1 MHLKLLHKI
10 VILNV
15 CYNVNYVLSIFFCY
29 VKQPLKE
36 EFYSIFDGMKLFKL
50 EPLYKCFD

>member
-15 CYNVNYVLSIFFCY
+15 CNNVNILYFLFICY

-36 EFYSIFDGMKLFKL
+36 EFYSMFDEMKLV
-50 EPLYKCFD
+50 